1 MNNPFAQSLNIGG
14 VEDAYYRYKMPKM
27 ETHTESKNGGTTI
40 IDNIDG
46 IALKLG
52 RDSKKDLVKY
62 FKKHLSCN
70 VSYDK
75 KKGLVIPAKKEIEE
89 LTSILESYIN
99 KYVICPICKVP
110 ETTIEETKKKTTLMC
125 AACGGTSII

>member
-27 ETHTESKNGGTTI
+27 DIHTESKNGGTTI
-40 IDNIDG
+40 INNIDD
-46 IALKLG
+46 IASKLG

-70 VSYDK
+70 VRYDD
-75 KKGLVIPAKKEIEE
+75 KKGLVIPANKEMTE
-89 LTSILESYIN
+89 LTSILESYID

-110 ETTIEETKKKTTLMC
+110 ETTIEETKKKITLTC
-125 AACGGTSII
+125 AACGGTSVV